1 MSIRVMT
8 LVWDCFPAS
17 GSELLAM
24 LALADW
30 CDDNGGSLYPSMRA
44 VGEKIRVSE
53 KQARRI
59 IHKFVEQGYLDVVG
73 NATGG
78 APGSTKQFRLNLQ
91 KLAEISQTAP
101 MGVTPPMGVPDGS
114 HGCPETAPMGGS
126 QTVIEPSIT
135 TNISISACEPAS
147 VKKTEGAKR
156 GQKKSASEDFSGA
169 IDGVPDALLADWLEV
184 RKAKRA
190 GPLTATAIAGLL
202 REAAAAGLTP
212 AQAVAHCCECGWA
225 GFRADWL
232 ANRQRPAD
240 GKSAGHAVDHQT
252 PIETYAQRA
261 ARQRMEEVAP
271 MAARKAPGQRC
282 GFAAAQ
288 AFMAG
293 DVIDVTPANLR
304 LQG

>member
-101 MGVTPPMGVPDGS
+101 MGVPRRLPWV
-114 HGCPETAPMGGS
+114 
-126 QTVIEPSIT
+126 
-135 TNISISACEPAS
+135 
-147 VKKTEGAKR
+147 GAKP
-156 GQKKSASEDFSGA
+156 S
-169 IDGVPDALLADWLEV
+169 
-184 RKAKRA
+184 
-190 GPLTATAIAGLL
+190 
-202 REAAAAGLTP
+202 
-212 AQAVAHCCECGWA
+212 
-225 GFRADWL
+225 
-232 ANRQRPAD
+232 
-240 GKSAGHAVDHQT
+240 
-252 PIETYAQRA
+252 
-261 ARQRMEEVAP
+261 
-271 MAARKAPGQRC
+271 
-282 GFAAAQ
+282 
-288 AFMAG
+288 
-293 DVIDVTPANLR
+293 
-304 LQG
+304 